1 MSSKKNVKRRGIPGL
16 LLIAVFLNLF
26 LIQLACNLPHLVE
39 RLSPTF
45 AAQGHHHSAA
55 PDTQASAHKH
65 AEEHAHAP
73 SDHSHSGSEDVDCCE
88 KKAYAPFVKAS
99 AAADLLLLDK
109 VPVVCSNVFY
119 QTILG
124 GALSRFAFE
133 VSPAPP
139 DDPVPKIPDIRIFL
153 HSLTI

>member
-1 MSSKKNVKRRGIPGL
+1 MSNKRNVKRRGISGL
-16 LLIAVFLNLF
+16 LLIAVFLNLY

-45 AAQGHHHSAA
+45 TAQGHHHSAA
-55 PDTQASAHKH
+55 PDTQASAH
-65 AEEHAHAP
+65 EHADKHTHAQ
-73 SDHSHSGSEDVDCCE
+73 SEHSHAGSDDADCCE
-88 KKAYAPFVKAS
+88 ENTYAPFVKAS
-99 AAADLLLLDK
+99 ATADLLSFDRA
-109 VPVVCSNVFY
+109 PFVCSNVFY
-119 QTILG
+119 QTILAG
-124 GALSRFAFE
+124 TLSCFASK

>member
-1 MSSKKNVKRRGIPGL
+1 MSRKRNVKRRGIPGL
-16 LLIAVFLNLF
+16 LLIAVFLNLY

-65 AEEHAHAP
+65 AEEHTHA
-73 SDHSHSGSEDVDCCE
+73 SSGHSHSDSDGTTCCE
-88 KKAYAPFVKAS
+88 EKAYAPFVKAS
-99 AAADLLLLDK
+99 SAADLPSVDK
-109 VPVVCSNVFY
+109 VPFACSNIFY
-119 QTILG
+119 L
-124 GALSRFAFE
+124 AFLSAKLSCFAFE
-133 VSPAPP
+133 GSPVPP